1 MPSRLLAL
9 LCVTLLLVLL
19 APPTSAGPAGPSPAP
34 PVDALSQALELR
46 AAGQPDQ
53 ARALLEEHLD
63 GNPEDSRSRYL
74 LSVILLESGEAE
86 KGLESLLETL
96 RRDPTFLEARASLAG
111 AVQARVY
118 ELLDR
123 GTWGEAHAVLEHLED
138 PSTAHFLQGAIHL
151 EEWRRTGV
159 REAFQRAMGSWR
171 QSREIKPVSAVSDL
185 LAGIAAFEGR
195 DLSRAAQRFRYA
207 LGIRGRNRYAML
219 WLGATLAAQGESTQ
233 ALEALEACRPVFG
246 ANPVLHRLLGDA
258 ELARTLE
265 RTEPEAKPERLERAE
280 ASYRRALELWPED
293 PRSLEALGRLLR
305 LEDRVDEA
313 IIAWSRAQA
322 LRPDPALAERLGW
335 LLLETGRLEQARA
348 AFLGPHGEPCPSPS
362 PEGPEERQRR
372 ARCRIGAAL
381 CLAEQGDPEGARAL
395 SAEAVALLGPSH
407 PLRLLLSGTCGPT
420 EGREEALRQALL
432 EVAPAARCTHLLA
445 WNGLAR
451 LAEQRQDADLALS
464 ALLEALRL
472 APPESPRAQDLRQ
485 RFLTLR
491 QQELDRIAAWEAH
504 NGLVFLVDAMTGAS
518 RSAGLQAR
526 KKALE
531 ALQPEEAGAG
541 RQRPRGTWRP
551 VWSSEVEG
559 GLQDLEEVAMPRPE
573 PLPEGAPG
581 RQAPQPGAPPHR
593 DQASPAGPEPQ
604 E

>member
-1 MPSRLLAL
+1 MTSRLLFL
-9 LCVTLLLVLL
+9 LCTPFLVFLL
-19 APPTSAGPAGPSPAP
+19 ALPGMTGPSDSPPAKASE
-34 PVDALSQALELR
+34 VLSQALELR
-46 AAGQPDQ
+46 AAGRSGQ
-53 ARALLEEHLD
+53 ARALLEGHLAR
-63 GNPEDSRSRYL
+63 NPEDARSRYV
-74 LSVILLESGEAE
+74 LSVILLESGEPGA
-86 KGLESLLETL
+86 GLESLLETL
-96 RRDPTFLEARASLAG
+96 RQAPNLPEARASLAG

-123 GTWGEAHAVLEHLED
+123 GAWGEAHAVLEYLEE

-151 EEWRRTGV
+151 EEWRRTGD

-171 QSREIKPVSAVSDL
+171 QSREIKPVSAVSEL
-185 LAGIAAFEGR
+185 LAGIAAWEGR
-195 DLSRAAQRFRYA
+195 DPARAARRFQSA

-219 WLGATLAAQGESTQ
+219 WLGMTLAMQGQTTP
-233 ALEALEACRPVFG
+233 ALEALEACHPVFG
-246 ANPVLHRLLGDA
+246 ANPVLHRLLGDVH
-258 ELARTLE
+258 LARALE
-265 RTEPEAKPERLERAE
+265 RGAPDPRLLAQAE
-280 ASYRRALELWPED
+280 AAYSQALELWPED
-293 PRSLEALGRLLR
+293 ARALMALGRLLW
-305 LEDRVDEA
+305 LQDRGDEA
-313 IIAWSRAQA
+313 ITAWSKAQA

-348 AFLGPHGEPCPSPS
+348 AFLGPHGPSPS
-362 PEGPEERQRR
+362 PEGPEERQWL

-381 CLAEQGDPEGARAL
+381 CLVEQGDPEGARSLA
-395 SAEAVALLGPSH
+395 AEPVALLGPSH
-407 PLRLLLSGTCGPT
+407 PLRLLLIGTCGPT